1 MTTNKKRTLT
11 FSKFRFWIPALIMA
25 GLIFFFSSQP
35 GEDSSKLSGSLL
47 HEILLAISRFF
58 PSVPNS
64 EPNLLLLAR
73 LEFLLRKTAHVT
85 EYTILYLTVLLGL
98 SPRKFSRKRW
108 ALTAFLITV
117 CYACTDE
124 FHQLFVPGRAGRFS
138 DVLIDSSGAA
148 LIRVLAPMFWR
159 HGNESGQPNRPV
171 QT

>member
-11 FSKFRFWIPALIMA
+11 ISKFRFWIPALIMA

-58 PSVPNS
+58 PSDPNA
-64 EPNLLLLAR
+64 EPNLLLLNR

-124 FHQLFVPGRAGRFS
+124 FHQYFVLDRSARIT
-138 DVLIDSSGAA
+138 DVIIDSIGSSIVTLS
-148 LIRVLAPMFWR
+148 LIASTLFKKNA
-159 HGNESGQPNRPV
+159 
-171 QT
+171 